1 MGRVTALRIPCGLG
15 RALGRDTDEYLIDEI
30 CCVSTRKHAHC
41 IAGES
46 YKDESAPS
54 VGSKRYL
61 AIFRA
66 PYLYCHPRLLISLT
80 TPHRC
85 LNISQST
92 SSSTINIDQRLFTM
106 ATDLHFCIYYANG
119 NRSNANTKPNTT
131 NAPSSIVY
139 QSFLQGISNDI
150 QRYQALQ
157 RVVCGH
163 PACKDALMKSMQ
175 CPRAG

>member
-1 MGRVTALRIPCGLG
+1 MRMGRVTALRIPCGLG

-30 CCVSTRKHAHC
+30 CCVSTRKNAHC
-41 IAGES
+41 IVGES
-46 YKDESAPS
+46 YKVESAPS

-66 PYLYCHPRLLISLT
+66 LYCHPCLLIPFT
-80 TPHRC
+80 TPHCC
-85 LNISQST
+85 LSISRFTST
-92 SSSTINIDQRLFTM
+92 STINIDQRLIAM
-106 ATDLHFCIYYANG
+106 ATDLHFCLYYATA
-119 NRSNANTKPNTT
+119 NRPNANTKPNTT

-163 PACKDALMKSMQ
+163 AACKDALMKSMQ